1 LNFEPKIREIKLL
14 FLPHQPT
21 GKNNTFRSRNSTS
34 AMTQIISLKKPGIL
48 LMLSLLIMS
57 SCKEVI
63 PNEPPVDAISTM
75 ENEKQAL
82 FEALKNFGNKY
93 ATAWSGKDPAA
104 VAAYFA
110 LNGSL
115 KINDAPPA
123 EGREAITAL
132 AKAFMDVF
140 PNMVVV
146 MDSLVQHP
154 YGLEFHWTL
163 TGTYVGSDSIGRPVK
178 ISGVELWQL
187 NKEGQVQTSVGS
199 FDAGDYKRQ
208 ISSQ

>member
-1 LNFEPKIREIKLL
+1 LPI
-14 FLPHQPT
+14 FLQQST

-48 LMLSLLIMS
+48 LMLSLLIMG
-57 SCKEVI
+57 SCKEVT

-93 ATAWSGKDPAA
+93 AAAWSGKDPAA
-104 VAAYFA
+104 VAGFFA

-115 KINDAPPA
+115 KINGTPA
-123 EGREAITAL
+123 EGREAITAV
-132 AKAFMDVF
+132 AKAFMDAF
-140 PNMVVV
+140 SDMVVV

-154 YGLEFHWTL
+154 GGLEFHWTL
-163 TGTYVGSDSIGRPVK
+163 TGTYVGSDSIGKPVK
-178 ISGVELWQL
+178 ISGVELWRL
-187 NKEGQVQTSVGS
+187 NKEGEVQNSVGS

-208 ISSQ
+208 ISMQ